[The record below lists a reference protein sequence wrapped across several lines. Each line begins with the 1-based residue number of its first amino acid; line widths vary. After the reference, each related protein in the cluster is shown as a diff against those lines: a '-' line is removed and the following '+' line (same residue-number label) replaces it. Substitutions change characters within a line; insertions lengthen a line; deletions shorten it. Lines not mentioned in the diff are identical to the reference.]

1 MPTLFEPY
9 KIGGLELPNRIVI
22 APMCQYSAVDGSMND
37 WHLAHLGTLAAS
49 KAGLLVF
56 EATHVSPEGRITHGC
71 AGLYSNEN
79 EAAMRRVVELCRTV
93 SDIPLGVQIG
103 HAGRKAS
110 TARPWQGRGALGQ
123 DDNPWQTVAPSA
135 LPANDGWHVPR
146 ELTATDL
153 AAIRDAFVGSTQ
165 RALRIGFDLV
175 ELHAAHGY
183 LMHQFLSPISNQRDD
198 EWGGDAERRMRFP
211 LEVAAA
217 VREVWPRDR
226 ALGARI
232 TGTDWREDGLG
243 PQDAI
248 TFAARLKDI
257 GYDFVC
263 VSSGG
268 IGGVT
273 QFAVEPGYQV
283 HLAEAVRKGAGIPT
297 RAVGMIVDPHHAQQI
312 IVEGRAD
319 MVALARGF
327 LDNPRWV
334 WHAAESLGTDLEL
347 LPQYQRAGH
356 KLWAGAAIARP
367 AD

>member
-1 MPTLFEPY
+1 
-9 KIGGLELPNRIVI
+9 
-22 APMCQYSAVDGSMND
+22 
-37 WHLAHLGTLAAS
+37 
-49 KAGLLVF
+49 
-56 EATHVSPEGRITHGC
+56 
-71 AGLYSNEN
+71 
-79 EAAMRRVVELCRTV
+79 MRRVVELCRTV

-153 AAIRDAFVGSTQ
+153 AAIRDAFVGSTL

-283 HLAEAVRKGAGIPT
+283 HLAEAGGQIWGLWPAGSWITLAGSGTQPSRWALIWNFCRNISVPDINYGRVQQSPGLRT
-297 RAVGMIVDPHHAQQI
+297 DIVG
-312 IVEGRAD
+312 
-319 MVALARGF
+319 
-327 LDNPRWV
+327 
-334 WHAAESLGTDLEL
+334 
-347 LPQYQRAGH
+347 
-356 KLWAGAAIARP
+356 
-367 AD
+367 